1 MIGLAGVFYAWGAG
15 GVYGVWMYD
24 GNKCVYI
31 YMMDELVVLEVWLG
45 WCELCMG
52 CWMCLLICI
61 YKWIMDW
68 LIGDYICIVKKNWL
82 TG

>member
-1 MIGLAGVFYAWGAG
+1 MHGVLEVFM
-15 GVYGVWMYD
+15 VYGCMLAIY
-24 GNKCVYI
+24 VYI

-52 CWMCLLICI
+52 CWRCLLIFI

-68 LIGDYICIVKKNWL
+68 LIGDYICIFKKNWL